1 MMLIVLGEW
10 WAALEGIEKIFW
22 GISIIFSVL
31 FFIQFV
37 LSLIGLDFQAD
48 TDLDFD
54 MDVETDTGFSTD
66 VSFTIFSVRS
76 FIAFFTFFGWSGVS
90 VLGNGGSGM
99 WAILMGLIAGIFA
112 MLIVGYIMY
121 AFAKLQDD
129 GSVYNPYEAID
140 EIGKVYLRIPAL
152 KQGKGKIQIKLQGS
166 IIEVE
171 AVTNEPETI
180 QTGTAVRVVDVLDRD
195 VMVVE
200 PVDKYKNT
208 GL

>member
-10 WAALEGIEKIFW
+10 WAALEAIEKIFW

-31 FFIQFV
+31 FFIKFV
-37 LSLIGLDFQAD
+37 LSLIGLELNSDMD
-48 TDLDFD
+48 MDFD
-54 MDVETDTGFSTD
+54 MDVEADTGFTTD

-90 VLGNGGSGM
+90 VLSNGGSGM

-121 AFAKLQDD
+121 VFAKLQDD
-129 GSVYNPYEAID
+129 GNVYNPYEAID

-171 AVTNEPETI
+171 AVTNEAETI
-180 QTGTAVRVVDVLDRD
+180 PTGTAVRVVDILDRD

>member
-10 WAALEGIEKIFW
+10 WAALEAIEKIFW

-37 LSLIGLDFQAD
+37 LSLIGLELNSDMD
-48 TDLDFD
+48 MDFD
-54 MDVETDTGFSTD
+54 MDVEADTGFTTD

-90 VLGNGGSGM
+90 VLSNGGNGY
-99 WAILMGLIAGIFA
+99 WAIIVGIIAGVFA

-121 AFAKLQDD
+121 IFAKLQDD

-140 EIGKVYLRIPAL
+140 EIGTVYLRIPAN

-171 AVTNEPETI
+171 AVTAESTI
-180 QTGTAVRVVDVLDRD
+180 IPTGTAVRVIDILDSS

-200 PVDKYKNT
+200 PVDKYKNA
-208 GL
+208 GI